1 MKKKKVFAV
10 ITYVFFLLFFLI
22 LYCFNNFSIE
32 EDRLFFVLIC
42 SFMIVWGLYLY
53 SFLKRN
59 IDILEPITFV
69 TFMYSIFFIFEPM
82 LDILENKTMTT
93 KCKRILETSIDLFAK
108 NGYSN
113 TSPRPVTPSES
124 FVLKE
129 KRATSAFST
138 SSWVSQSVLAPYFL
152 VSRKSSQ
159 LAKREQQRARLAI
172 INIFFIAIVVCVG

>member
-69 TFMYSIFFIFEPM
+69 TFMYSIF
-82 LDILENKTMTT
+82 
-93 KCKRILETSIDLFAK
+93 
-108 NGYSN
+108 
-113 TSPRPVTPSES
+113 
-124 FVLKE
+124 
-129 KRATSAFST
+129 
-138 SSWVSQSVLAPYFL
+138 
-152 VSRKSSQ
+152 
-159 LAKREQQRARLAI
+159 
-172 INIFFIAIVVCVG
+172 

>member
-82 LDILENKTMTT
+82 LDILENKTIWFGYRYTAIGPYAT
-93 KCKRILETSIDLFAK
+93 LIAIIGYIAFILGIIQILE
-108 NGYSN
+108 
-113 TSPRPVTPSES
+113 
-124 FVLKE
+124 
-129 KRATSAFST
+129 
-138 SSWVSQSVLAPYFL
+138 
-152 VSRKSSQ
+152 
-159 LAKREQQRARLAI
+159 
-172 INIFFIAIVVCVG
+172 